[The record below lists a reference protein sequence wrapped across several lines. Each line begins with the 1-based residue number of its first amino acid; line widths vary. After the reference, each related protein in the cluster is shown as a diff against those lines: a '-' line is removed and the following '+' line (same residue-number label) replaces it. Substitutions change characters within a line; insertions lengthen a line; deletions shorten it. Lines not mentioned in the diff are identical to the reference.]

1 MKKTALLCFLMSS
14 MVFNFTMAQT
24 QFQNSGFETW
34 TVKTIGSTTFSE
46 PNNWYTLNPLKQFG
60 FDESTTK
67 SSDSHSGTSAAFL
80 ETIENNF
87 GDLPGLIT
95 IGNILDATGEPDLV
109 KNKIAFTSRPTSI
122 NFWVKSLPEIG
133 DSSAVS
139 ILLTKWNTTTKNS
152 DTIAFAQWSNG
163 TAIETYTQI
172 IKPLTYLNSNTP
184 DSVFF
189 IASSSIDGFTPTA
202 GSRLWLD
209 DIYLN
214 YAPLSVSEVKKT
226 GNIQLFPNPCK
237 DLLNIVSS
245 EQVDFVEIYDNLG
258 RLVTN
263 TKLNKQQIEVAALE
277 PGVYFIY
284 VGSNQNNLTTL
295 PKKFIKE

>member
-24 QFQNSGFETW
+24 QFQNSSFETW
-34 TVKTIGSTTFSE
+34 SLKTIGNTSYSE

-67 SSDSHSGTSAAFL
+67 TSDSHSGTSAAFL
-80 ETIENNF
+80 ETVENTF

-95 IGNILDATGEPDLV
+95 INNILGATGEPDLV
-109 KNKIAFTSRPTSI
+109 KNKIAFTGKPTSI

-139 ILLTKWNTTTKNS
+139 IILTKWNATTKNS

-172 IKPLTYLNSNTP
+172 IKPLTYLNNNTP

-214 YAPLSVSEVKKT
+214 YAPLSVSEVNKT
-226 GNIQLFPNPCK
+226 ANVQLFPNPCNGW
-237 DLLNIVSS
+237 LNIVSI
-245 EQVDFVEIYDNLG
+245 EEIDFIEIYDELG
-258 RLVTN
+258 RLVMN
-263 TKLNKQQIEVAALE
+263 TSLKNQQIEIASLY
-277 PGVYFIY
+277 PGVYFIH
-284 VGSNQNNLTTL
+284 VGSSQNNLAAL
-295 PKKFIKE
+295 PIKFIKE